1 MGFVLAIFKASMKIF
16 RSHILRAYSFFVLMI
31 GITLHLAGDSEQ
43 QAHHAAFTSWLGSH
57 LKNVDSEAHL
67 ALEKLSKD
75 NAALDEVIRKAS
87 ELVASHSDDFTLP
100 LDASSDEQ
108 GESEDM
114 YHLLLEQWNHFQN
127 SEAGMGKAIFVEAAK
142 STTIL
147 PNDGK
152 FASMAGLSTLSTGA
166 QVYPAENSQG
176 AKEFSTSFLLR
187 PLASGTAIGAP

>member
-1 MGFVLAIFKASMKIF
+1 
-16 RSHILRAYSFFVLMI
+16 MI

-100 LDASSDEQ
+100 LDAASDEQ

-147 PNDGK
+147 PND
-152 FASMAGLSTLSTGA
+152 
-166 QVYPAENSQG
+166 ENSRRWQ
-176 AKEFSTSFLLR
+176 ASQRSPLVHRFILTKTHREPRNFQLLFYYALWR
-187 PLASGTAIGAP
+187 AALQSVPLNWLLVNR